1 MAVPLDYPDKRI
13 CVIGLGYVGLTLA
26 ATMAEI
32 GFDVHGVEIRDD
44 VREGLEHG
52 EPHFFEPGL
61 PEMIERAQDAER
73 LSLAK
78 HITDETQARVY
89 IVTVGTP
96 LDAAG
101 KSRMDMVENVSREI
115 AAVLREGDLVIMRST
130 VKIGTTR
137 DIVMPILNDACVT
150 YDIAF
155 CPERTLEGQALP
167 ELRHLPQIVGGQNE
181 AATNRAAQLF
191 QLMTP
196 TTVRVGSIEAAE
208 TIKLVDNA
216 QRDVR
221 FGFANEVARVCDAVG
236 VSAEEVIRAGKLG
249 YPRTNLP
256 MPGPVGGPCLE
267 KDPYI
272 LAESVDDGFGEL
284 AITMAARRLNERQPG
299 DAVRAIRTITDRLPG
314 FAPSPTITLAGIA
327 FKGRPVTDDLRGTM
341 ARPILAALKNAYPNG
356 RFQGYDAA
364 VAQEN
369 IRDLGLEPVDGLEAS
384 FDQADLIVI
393 ANNHP
398 NFESMPITRLAQ
410 QMAKPGLIYDFWNNF
425 IAADLKLPDEIQY
438 VALGSHSTASTS

>member
-44 VREGLEHG
+44 VRDGLEHG

-130 VKIGTTR
+130 VTIGTTR

-150 YDIAF
+150 HDIAF

-299 DAVRAIRTITDRLPG
+299 DCVRAIRAITDRLQG
-314 FAPSPTITLAGIA
+314 FAASPTITLAGIA

-341 ARPILAALKNAYPNG
+341 ARPILAALKDAYPDA

-364 VAQEN
+364 VTPEN
-369 IRDLGLEPVDGLEAS
+369 IRDLGLEPMDGLEAA
-384 FDQADLIVI
+384 FDRADLIVI

-398 NFESMPITRLAQ
+398 SFEAMPITRLAQ
-410 QMAKPGLIYDFWNNF
+410 HMAKPGLIYDFWNNF
-425 IAADLKLPDEIQY
+425 VAADLKLPNGIQY
-438 VALGSHSTASTS
+438 VALGSHSTANTS